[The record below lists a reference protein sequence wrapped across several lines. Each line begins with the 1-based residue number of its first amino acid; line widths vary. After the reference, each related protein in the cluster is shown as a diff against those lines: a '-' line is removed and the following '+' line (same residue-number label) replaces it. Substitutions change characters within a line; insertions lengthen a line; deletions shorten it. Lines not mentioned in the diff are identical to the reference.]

1 MYSTRSKITIAT
13 AWLLFSLL
21 MVWVAVQDFQRDGGR
36 LIWQPILWESSSA
49 ITGLF
54 ILLIQ
59 RRLTKP
65 YDYLLATPWRWFA
78 LQMMCLPIQWICF
91 VSITFGIRHGVY
103 ALMGMHYYHRDWPEL
118 FLYESSKLSI
128 FLSMFMVILF
138 GLLSYFELVKQKLH
152 AEQSNALLRQAQLQR
167 MTQQMQPHF
176 LFNALNTISSLMHTD
191 VDKADAT
198 LIQLADVL
206 RATLEVSEQHEA
218 PLSTELRL
226 VRGYA
231 SVMAERYADRV
242 TLDWQI
248 DPDTLTCTMP
258 VMSLQPLLEN
268 IFKHTVEQCRQTTHI
283 QISAKREKRQ
293 SGEADGN
300 GKSDILLLR
309 LSDDQ
314 GKLQIKNADA
324 GSHSGIG
331 LRNIRERLALQYRD
345 DTASLTLTQLSPA
358 GVLAEMRLPWRTAC
372 AS

>member
-1 MYSTRSKITIAT
+1 MHSTRSKITVVM
-13 AWLLFSLL
+13 AWLLFTLL
-21 MVWVAVQDFQRDGGR
+21 MVSVAVQDFQRDGGR
-36 LIWQPILWESSSA
+36 LLWQPILWESSSA

-54 ILLIQ
+54 IWLTQ

-78 LQMMCLPIQWICF
+78 LQILCLPLQWICF
-91 VSITFGIRHGVY
+91 VPITFGIRHAVY
-103 ALMGMHYYHRDWPEL
+103 ALMGMSYYHRAWPEL
-118 FLYESSKLSI
+118 FLYESIKLSI

-191 VDKADAT
+191 VEKADAT

-218 PLSTELRL
+218 PLATELRL

-283 QISAKREKRQ
+283 QISAKRERDQ
-293 SGEADGN
+293 TGEVDDS
-300 GKSDILLLR
+300 GKSDMLVLR
-309 LSDDQ
+309 LRDDQ
-314 GKLQIKNADA
+314 GKLQTKDADSD
-324 GSHSGIG
+324 GHSGIG
-331 LRNIRERLALQYRD
+331 LRNIRERLALQYGD
-345 DTASLTLTQLSPA
+345 DTASLRLTQLSPA